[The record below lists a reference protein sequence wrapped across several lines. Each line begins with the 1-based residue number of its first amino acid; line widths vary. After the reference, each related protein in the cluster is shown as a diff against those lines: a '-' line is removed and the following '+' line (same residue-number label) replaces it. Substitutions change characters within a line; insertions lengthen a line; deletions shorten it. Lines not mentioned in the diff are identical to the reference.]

1 MSDDAR
7 ISVPS
12 DVPEI
17 SGTRLFEAPRP
28 LVFDAFA
35 APDRLAR
42 WFGPK
47 GFSLTTQAFEFAP
60 GGVWRFVMH
69 GPDGRDYENKI
80 VFREILRPE
89 RIAYFHP
96 GDDENVEPVRME
108 TIIALSQEGE
118 KTRIDWRMRFP
129 SLAERDRVVR
139 DYGAATGLAENLG
152 RLGDFIEE
160 SAGPV
165 FVTSRRFA
173 ASRELLWK
181 AFAEP
186 ERMAQ
191 WFGPKGVPVIASQM
205 DFRPGGSYHYGLR
218 TQDGG
223 AIWGLFEYREIEAP
237 TRIVLVDSFSD
248 ENRGLTR
255 HPLSETWPLKVETT
269 FLLAD
274 TESGGSELTL
284 RARPFEASAEEI
296 TTFAAT
302 LDAQGNGWAGTLEQ
316 LDAYLAQ
323 D

>member
-47 GFSLTTQAFEFAP
+47 G
-60 GGVWRFVMH
+60 
-69 GPDGRDYENKI
+69 
-80 VFREILRPE
+80 
-89 RIAYFHP
+89 
-96 GDDENVEPVRME
+96 
-108 TIIALSQEGE
+108 
-118 KTRIDWRMRFP
+118 
-129 SLAERDRVVR
+129 
-139 DYGAATGLAENLG
+139 
-152 RLGDFIEE
+152 
-160 SAGPV
+160 
-165 FVTSRRFA
+165 
-173 ASRELLWK
+173 
-181 AFAEP
+181 
-186 ERMAQ
+186 
-191 WFGPKGVPVIASQM
+191 VPVIASQM
-205 DFRPGGSYHYGLR
+205 NFRPGGSYHYGLR

>member
-17 SGTRLFEAPRP
+17 SGTRLFDAPRA

-47 GFSLTTQAFEFAP
+47 GISLTTQAFEFAP

-80 VFREILRPE
+80 VFREIQRPE
-89 RIAYFHP
+89 RIAYVHP
-96 GDDENVEPVRME
+96 GDDDADPVRKE
-108 TIIALSQEGE
+108 TTISFSQEGE

-129 SLAERDRVVR
+129 TLVERDRAER
-139 DYGAATGLAENLG
+139 EYGVAIGLAENLD
-152 RLGDFIEE
+152 RLGDFVEE
-160 SAGPV
+160 SADPV
-165 FVTSRRFA
+165 FSTSRRFA
-173 ASRELLWK
+173 VPRDLLWK
-181 AFAEP
+181 ALTEP

-191 WFGPKGVPVIASQM
+191 WFGPKGVPVIASEM

-218 TQDGG
+218 APDGG
-223 AIWGLFEYREIEAP
+223 PMWGLFEYREIEAP
-237 TRIVLVDSFSD
+237 TRITLIASFSD
-248 ENRGLTR
+248 ANRGLTR

-269 FLLAD
+269 YVF
-274 TESGGSELTL
+274 TEKDGAGELTL
-284 RARPFEASAEEI
+284 VARPFEASAEEI
-296 TTFAAT
+296 ATFAGA
-302 LDAQGNGWAGTLEQ
+302 LEALSNGWAGTFDELES
-316 LDAYLAQ
+316 YLVQ
-323 D
+323 G

>member
-1 MSDDAR
+1 
-7 ISVPS
+7 
-12 DVPEI
+12 
-17 SGTRLFEAPRP
+17 
-28 LVFDAFA
+28 
-35 APDRLAR
+35 
-42 WFGPK
+42 
-47 GFSLTTQAFEFAP
+47 
-60 GGVWRFVMH
+60 
-69 GPDGRDYENKI
+69 
-80 VFREILRPE
+80 
-89 RIAYFHP
+89 
-96 GDDENVEPVRME
+96 
-108 TIIALSQEGE
+108 
-118 KTRIDWRMRFP
+118 MRFP

-191 WFGPKGVPVIASQM
+191 WFGPKGVPVIALQM

-248 ENRGLTR
+248 EDRGLTR

>member
-1 MSDDAR
+1 MTDDVK

-12 DVPEI
+12 DAPEI
-17 SGTRLFEAPRP
+17 SGTRRFDAPRA

-35 APDRLAR
+35 AADRLAR

-47 GFSLTTQAFEFAP
+47 GFSLTTQSFDFAP

-89 RIAYFHP
+89 RISYVHP
-96 GDDENVEPVRME
+96 GDGDGDPGRKE
-108 TIIALSQEGE
+108 TTISFSQEGD

-129 SLAERDRVVR
+129 TLVERDRAERD
-139 DYGAATGLAENLG
+139 YGVATGLAENLG
-152 RLGDFIEE
+152 RLGDFVEE

-165 FVTSRRFA
+165 FIVSRRFA
-173 ASRELLWK
+173 VSRDALWK
-181 AFAEP
+181 ALTEP

-218 TQDGG
+218 MPEGG
-223 AIWGLFEYREIEAP
+223 AMWGLFDYREIAAP

-274 TESGGSELTL
+274 AESGGAELTL
-284 RARPFEASAEEI
+284 RVRPFEASAEEI
-296 TTFAAT
+296 ATFAGA
-302 LDAQGNGWAGTLEQ
+302 LDAQENGWAGTFEQ
-316 LDAYLAQ
+316 LDAYLARG
-323 D
+323 